1 MTRKTA
7 HTRQALSHAFFRNKN
22 PAYPNNQF
30 GALKMFLLLG
40 VRLKINVRDTG
51 KLKPR
56 HMSPNIEIN
65 NDIEGR
71 NASGTDTQNGVV
83 QEGQRMKAGN
93 F

>member
-1 MTRKTA
+1 M
-7 HTRQALSHAFFRNKN
+7 
-22 PAYPNNQF
+22 
-30 GALKMFLLLG
+30 
-40 VRLKINVRDTG
+40 KINVRDTG

-83 QEGQRMKAGN
+83 AKRSENESREVSSFRDDVSKKL
-93 F
+93 

>member
-1 MTRKTA
+1 M
-7 HTRQALSHAFFRNKN
+7 
-22 PAYPNNQF
+22 
-30 GALKMFLLLG
+30 
-40 VRLKINVRDTG
+40 KINVRDTG

-83 QEGQRMKAGN
+83 QEGQRMKAEKFRALEMMCLRSFRQCSGLTCAL
-93 F
+93 

>member
-1 MTRKTA
+1 M
-7 HTRQALSHAFFRNKN
+7 
-22 PAYPNNQF
+22 
-30 GALKMFLLLG
+30 
-40 VRLKINVRDTG
+40 RLKINVRDTG

-83 QEGQRMKAGN
+83 QEGCENESREVS
-93 F
+93 

>member
-1 MTRKTA
+1 M
-7 HTRQALSHAFFRNKN
+7 
-22 PAYPNNQF
+22 
-30 GALKMFLLLG
+30 
-40 VRLKINVRDTG
+40 KINVRDTG

-56 HMSPNIEIN
+56 HMSPDIEIN
-65 NDIEGR
+65 NDMEEK